1 MADEVNRVREATD
14 LVALF
19 RELNPGSSLQVRGK
33 NYVATCPFHESTH
46 QTASFEIDTSQ
57 GAYRCFDCGEKGNAV
72 TLYQKSFRVNHGEAL
87 QDLAD
92 RAGIDIPISETLRKR
107 KGALD
112 ALKEACFFFQDQLP
126 SSEAEEYL
134 KRRGINPDSIREF
147 KIGYN
152 PANRN
157 ALLNAL
163 GRVDMDYLIAAG
175 LARVRKEDE
184 REYGFFDG
192 RRLMFP
198 ITDQMG
204 RIVGF
209 GGRTLLSKQELE
221 ERKAGGNHVPKYLNT
236 QETDLFKKGRTLYGL
251 DSAVNAIKAN
261 KKVIAFEGYTD
272 VIRSRQEGIANT
284 ISTMGVAFTREHA
297 ENLIRMFPEA
307 EIVLCLDGDKAGV
320 DASKNIAEGLLGTGS
335 LYVST
340 LPEDDPAGLLER
352 GRKRDLEQALERR
365 EPVFDF
371 LMARAAHGIDTTNP
385 EGLVRVLRKLKNPL
399 KAMAPEM
406 AEAYAE
412 KIGDW
417 FGITAESS
425 RNALLSDRRTYEHSL
440 EMMVAQA
447 LMANVNEPRMR
458 GFILS
463 NVKRED
469 LRVEE
474 VKAFFEYIAA
484 QQQALD
490 DAPLA
495 KLTGMD
501 VFEGE
506 IAAVVKEIVDQQ
518 YEKSVLLRT
527 DILRDAFF
535 PRQSD
540 FSSLDEAFFRIRMG
554 AADRRLRIQA
564 KAMYRA
570 KRLPTAKQN
579 IAIERMSKVLEG
591 LNSNGNGG
599 NGGG

>member
-1 MADEVNRVREATD
+1 MANEVNEVREATD
-14 LVALF
+14 LLSLF
-19 RELNPGSSLQVRGK
+19 RELHPGNSLRPRGES
-33 NYVATCPFHESTH
+33 YISTCPFHPSTN
-46 QTASFEIDTSQ
+46 SYPSLEIDQRKKS
-57 GAYRCFDCGEKGNAV
+57 YRCFECGEVGDPIK
-72 TLYQKSFRVNHGEAL
+72 LYQKSLGVNHGEAL
-87 QDLAD
+87 QDLAE
-92 RAGIDIPISETLRKR
+92 RAGIVIPVSEALRKR
-107 KGALD
+107 RGILD
-112 ALKEACFFFQDQLP
+112 ALNSASSFFEDQFQG
-126 SSEAEEYL
+126 SEAEKEMH
-134 KRRGINPDSIREF
+134 RRGINPQSIKDF

-152 PANRN
+152 PPDRN
-157 ALLNAL
+157 AILEAL
-163 GRVDMDYLIAAG
+163 WKIDMEYLIGAG
-175 LARVRKEDE
+175 LAKE
-184 REYGFFDG
+184 REGRQYGLFDG

-198 ITDQMG
+198 ITDQVG
-204 RIVGF
+204 RIIGF
-209 GGRTLLSKQELE
+209 GGRTLLSKEEQEQ
-221 ERKAGGNHVPKYLNT
+221 RKNEGRHVPKYINGP
-236 QETDLFKKGRTLYGL
+236 ETGFFKKSQTLYGL
-251 DSAVNAIKAN
+251 NSAIDSIRKKNRAI
-261 KKVIAFEGYTD
+261 VFEGYTD
-272 VIRSRQEGIANT
+272 VVRTRQEGITNT
-284 ISTMGVAFTREHA
+284 ISTMGTAFTRAHA
-297 ENLIRMFPEA
+297 ETLIRMFPEA

>member
-385 EGLVRVLRKLKNPL
+385 EGLIRVLRKLREPIKRMPL
-399 KAMAPEM
+399 DR

-412 KIGDW
+412 KIGIW
-417 FGITAESS
+417 FGITESS
-425 RNALLSDRRTYEHSL
+425 AKSMLLCDRKTDGYSL
-440 EMMVAQA
+440 DMMVAQA
-447 LMANVNEPRMR
+447 LMANINDPRMR
-458 GFILS
+458 GMILT
-463 NVKRED
+463 NVNQED

-474 VKAFFEYIAA
+474 VRAFFTYVKE
-484 QQQALD
+484 QEQLLD
-490 DAPLA
+490 KAPLA
-495 KLTGMD
+495 RLTGLE

-506 IAAVVKEIVDQQ
+506 IASTMKSIVQTR
-518 YEKSVLLRT
+518 YERGILLRE

-535 PRQSD
+535 SRNCD
-540 FSSLDEAFFRIRMG
+540 FGALDNAFTRIRMG
-554 AADRRLRIQA
+554 AATRRSVAQG

-570 KRLPTAKQN
+570 GRLSTPKQK
-579 IAIERMSKVLEG
+579 IVIERMGKLYEG
-591 LNSNGNGG
+591 LGS
-599 NGGG
+599 NGGGENGTS